1 MERTAVFLSVLL
13 VSIVG
18 EVWSQRLLWL
28 GSAGGRSTDIRVSAD
43 GSVVVGV
50 HNRTPFRWTQSGGM
64 ENLPIPPGTVDA
76 WVEDISDDGSV
87 AVGFAD
93 SIGVG
98 PRPVRWLLSAGRVEV
113 LGVPFPDSTIIG
125 AVGWAYGT
133 SANGSAMVGFVRFRN
148 RYGFDLNLIA
158 FRWTES
164 DGMQLLDTLGSR
176 DSKAYAVSA
185 NGSVVVGE
193 EGEQACRW
201 IIGGGIQIL
210 GTLAG
215 GRGSSAYG
223 VSADGS
229 VVVGSSE
236 TVREGGSRPFH
247 AFRWTAS
254 GGMQNLATS
263 EWRESW
269 PRAVSADGSIVVG
282 GGLTSD
288 GFYRAFRWTPSR
300 GMENLNVAYASLLAG
315 GAILLEAWDVTPDGR
330 YIVGEGIHPPDD
342 MGVQRNDV
350 FLLDT
355 QGSSSVSHETQPDLE
370 IRVEPQPAMESG
382 QVSLKSGTVHAVR
395 VEVWDMLGRS
405 VTVLADGLVQNGAPL
420 TLPPLPSGMYMV
432 VARAGQTVAAEPF
445 VVVR

>member
-1 MERTAVFLSVLL
+1 MGRTIALSLFLIA
-13 VSIVG
+13 SIA
-18 EVWSQRLLWL
+18 EAWSQRLEWL
-28 GSAGGRSTDIRVSAD
+28 GFPGGAFASIRVSAD
-43 GSVVVGV
+43 ASVVVG
-50 HNRTPFRWTQSGGM
+50 NGNTAPFWWTRSGGVSD
-64 ENLPIPPGTVDA
+64 LPTPPGTVDP
-76 WVEDISDDGSV
+76 WVEDVSYDGSV

-98 PRPVRWLLSAGRVEV
+98 KRPVRWLLSAGRAQV
-113 LGVPFPDSTIIG
+113 LGVPFPDSTII
-125 AVGWAYGT
+125 AASAWAYGT
-133 SANGSAMVGFVRFRN
+133 SANGSVMVGIVRFTDY
-148 RYGFDLNLIA
+148 YGSHSNLMA

-201 IIGGGIQIL
+201 IIGEGVQIL

-236 TVREGGSRPFH
+236 TVGEGGSRPFH

-330 YIVGEGIHPPDD
+330 YIVGEGIRPPDD

-355 QGSSSVSHETQPDLE
+355 QGSSGVVHQAQPGLE
-370 IRVEPQPAMESG
+370 IRIEPQPVTVGG
-382 QVSLKSGTVHAVR
+382 QVVVKSGAVRPVR
-395 VEVWDMLGRS
+395 VELVDMLGRS
-405 VTVLADGLVQNGAPL
+405 VAVLAEGVVQDGT
-420 TLPPLPSGMYMV
+420 TLPLPSLPAGMYV
-432 VARAGQTVAAEPF
+432 VRATAGEAVAVEPF